1 MSSRVK
7 RIVTLFLLLLIVT
20 AASAEQYTNGGGG
33 AVNYSFGYDGLSEM
47 CNYVLTMMT
56 SVSMLLCAIAALM
69 TIYSSCS
76 IYIKMNTGGDG
87 ITKDI
92 IMLVGAC
99 LFLLSALIVLP
110 AFFGIHF
117 DGDILK
123 AGSDSWK
130 FW

>member
-7 RIVTLFLLLLIVT
+7 RIVTLFLLVLVVT
-20 AASAEQYTNGGGG
+20 AASAQQYTNGGG
-33 AVNYSFGYDGLSEM
+33 AVNYSFGYNGLSKM

-99 LFLLSALIVLP
+99 LFLISALIVLP
-110 AFFGIHF
+110 AFFGINF
-117 DGDILK
+117 NGNIFAGTGIGK
-123 AGSDSWK
+123 AW
-130 FW
+130 